1 MFPLK
6 VPASPG
12 EPILWWLFWFA
23 VSIVVYAVLM
33 VWFYR
38 TGKRETR
45 DAEGEG
51 RGDGGPAS

>member
-1 MFPLK
+1 MVPIK

-23 VSIVVYAVLM
+23 VSVVVYAVLM

-38 TGKRETR
+38 TGKREIR
-45 DAEGEG
+45 EPG
-51 RGDGGPAS
+51 REAGHDRGPTP